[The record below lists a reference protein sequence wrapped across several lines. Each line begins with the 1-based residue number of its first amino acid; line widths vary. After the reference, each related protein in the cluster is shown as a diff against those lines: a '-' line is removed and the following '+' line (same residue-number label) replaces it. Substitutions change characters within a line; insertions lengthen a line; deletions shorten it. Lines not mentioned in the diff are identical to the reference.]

1 MPIADIATL
10 SDHSSVRLISAGAL
24 NLMLLWK
31 MFLRE
36 QFHFGFC
43 SCLFERHN
51 PEIEKM
57 WPAAAIGAL
66 KAAVEEKISQ
76 H

>member
-1 MPIADIATL
+1 A
-10 SDHSSVRLISAGAL
+10 RLISAGAL

-43 SCLFERHN
+43 FCLFECHD

-57 WPAAAIGAL
+57 RPATAIDALEAAA
-66 KAAVEEKISQ
+66 EEKFSQ